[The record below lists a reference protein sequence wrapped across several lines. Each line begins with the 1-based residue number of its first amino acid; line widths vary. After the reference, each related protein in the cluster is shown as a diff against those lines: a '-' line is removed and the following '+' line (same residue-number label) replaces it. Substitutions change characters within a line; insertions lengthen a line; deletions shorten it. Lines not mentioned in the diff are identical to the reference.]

1 MIVDELISF
10 FADAPGL
17 DHRMSAIAG
26 MNPPPS
32 LQVIYVLLISKKR
45 CKHKDN
51 HKDKYKYAD
60 ICKYIINPPL
70 SIDLVVTVSTHM

>member
-1 MIVDELISF
+1 MFQGTCDKIVDELISF

-32 LQVIYVLLISKKR
+32 LQVICVI
-45 CKHKDN
+45 
-51 HKDKYKYAD
+51 DK
-60 ICKYIINPPL
+60 
-70 SIDLVVTVSTHM
+70 